1 MNLKTQSPRSTGTL
15 LLAPVLF
22 CLTAAACQ
30 VPDAPGQATPDPS
43 EPWNWSEEYVRSVVN
58 QVRAG
63 RDLNPQSWPGGA
75 RVAVLLSFDVD
86 NETVQGL
93 RTGTVSIGPL
103 SQGQYGAR
111 VALPRVVRLLDREN
125 IPATFFFPAWSLKL
139 APEQADVINGSAMHE
154 IAVHGWIHELN
165 TALDGTTE
173 ERLLRQALDA
183 IEEITGERPVGYRA
197 PSWNHSPNTL
207 RIIRE
212 LGFLYESSLMADDR
226 PYELMQDGEATGVVE
241 LPVEWI
247 LDDAPLF
254 NPRGNSYMNP
264 RDVMQVW
271 IDEFDKAWEEGTMF
285 LLTMHP
291 HVRRAPLTDCRAG
304 GADRPH
310 AGEGRRLVR
319 HARGRGA
326 VCEGAGGHGL
336 RGVAPFHQVSR
347 RGLKPTRTPTRANHR
362 RRGSVSAR
370 LR

>member
-1 MNLKTQSPRSTGTL
+1 MNPKTTPSRSTRTL
-15 LLAPVLF
+15 LLVPIVL
-22 CLTAAACQ
+22 CLNTAACQ
-30 VPDAPGQATPDPS
+30 VPDAPGQATPDPT
-43 EPWNWSEEYVRSVVN
+43 EPWNWSEEEVRAAVN

-63 RDLNPQSWPGGA
+63 RDLTPDSWPGGA
-75 RVAVLLSFDVD
+75 RVAVLFSFDVD

-103 SQGQYGAR
+103 SQGEYGAR

-139 APEQADVINGSAMHE
+139 TPEQADVINESEMHE
-154 IAVHGWIHELN
+154 IGVHGWIHELN
-165 TALDGTTE
+165 TVLDGPTE
-173 ERLLRQALDA
+173 ERLLVQALDA

-207 RIIRE
+207 RIIRD

-226 PYELMQDGEATGVVE
+226 PYELLQDGEATGVVE

-254 NPRGNSYMNP
+254 NPLGNRYMNP

-271 IDEFDKAWEEGTMF
+271 IDEFDMAWEEGTMF

-291 HVRRAPLTDCRAG
+291 HVIGHRSRIIALEGLIDHIQAREGVWFATHEGAARYVRERAG
-304 GADRPH
+304 MD
-310 AGEGRRLVR
+310 
-319 HARGRGA
+319 
-326 VCEGAGGHGL
+326 
-336 RGVAPFHQVSR
+336 
-347 RGLKPTRTPTRANHR
+347 
-362 RRGSVSAR
+362 
-370 LR
+370 